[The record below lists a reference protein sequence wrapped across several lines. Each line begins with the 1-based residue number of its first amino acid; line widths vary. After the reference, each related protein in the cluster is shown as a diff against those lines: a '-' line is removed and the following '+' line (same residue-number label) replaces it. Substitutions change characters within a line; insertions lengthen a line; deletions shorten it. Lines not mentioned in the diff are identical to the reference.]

1 MRTLSA
7 LAQAM
12 LRCGKHAGRR
22 FGDVAATDADVVIK
36 ATANDESGLQ
46 VVGGNADFISQLEGD
61 LNGDG
66 YADLLIG
73 AIGNNTNG
81 DFVVETLPNEEG
93 NWRVHKPSAT
103 KEEVMELIKQG
114 KVVWDKNVI

>member
-1 MRTLSA
+1 MS
-7 LAQAM
+7 
-12 LRCGKHAGRR
+12 KR
-22 FGDVAATDADVVIK
+22 FKQVNVQQFAILVQEIDVSKYTQKEYVEIVEELYMSIFRHNTD
-36 ATANDESGLQ
+36 
-46 VVGGNADFISQLEGD
+46 
-61 LNGDG
+61 
-66 YADLLIG
+66 
-73 AIGNNTNG
+73 G